1 MSIIKT
7 QKLVL
12 ILQSDG
18 DGHTE
23 PTTICMNYAWTD
35 KDAHQ

>member
-1 MSIIKT
+1 MSMIKT

-23 PTTICMNYAWTD
+23 PTTICSELRHT
-35 KDAHQ
+35 Q